1 MSQTYTVVNYTNLA
15 NLTSA
20 TGSSAASAG
29 FALKSSHSVLRI
41 ATETTAGAT
50 GVYFTVAS
58 QNAATT
64 ATAANPIASGETF
77 VNVPGRSA
85 NISTAG
91 ADTGSGDFQII
102 FDLPND
108 HAHPFKQGDYISI
121 SGTSVSGYNTHFA
134 EVDNDVNS
142 SCIVVG
148 TTGGA
153 LAQATGGTV
162 RLAYRMAVLA
172 VTAATKL
179 TVTEVTP
186 GN

>member
-1 MSQTYTVVNYTNLA
+1 MSTTYTVVDYTNLA

-20 TGSSAASAG
+20 IGSSAASAG

-41 ATETTAGAT
+41 ATENLVSSGA
-50 GVYFTVAS
+50 YFNIAS
-58 QNAATT
+58 QNTAPT
-64 ATAANPIASGETF
+64 ATSGNPIVSGETF
-77 VNVPGRSA
+77 VNLPGRSA
-85 NISTAG
+85 KISTAG
-91 ADTGSGDFQII
+91 ADSGSGDFQII

-108 HAHPFKQGDYISI
+108 HAHPFKEGDYISI

-142 SCIVVG
+142 TCIVVG
-148 TTGGA
+148 TTGGS

-162 RLAYRMAVLA
+162 RLAYRIAVLA

>member
-1 MSQTYTVVNYTNLA
+1 MSTTYTVVDYTNLA

-58 QNAATT
+58 QNAAPT

-85 NISTAG
+85 KISTTA
-91 ADTGSGDFQII
+91 ADSGSGNFQVK

-108 HAHPFKQGDYISI
+108 HHHPFETGDYVQI
-121 SGTSVSGYNTHFA
+121 SGTSESGINNHFA
-134 EVDNDVNS
+134 EVDNSVNS
-142 SCIVVG
+142 TCVVVG
-148 TTGGA
+148 TTGGSVDA
-153 LAQATGGTV
+153 ATGGV
-162 RLAYRMAVLA
+162 LRLAYKMAVLQ
-172 VTAATKL
+172 VTASTKL